1 MSNPGEEFFLSF
13 TETIYG
19 VLFEPAAT
27 LRSLAD
33 HKPYGTALLV
43 FIGVLLWSV
52 VFEQALNVY
61 GDSQIQEMIPANLY
75 WLFSLFGAILS
86 LLVLLVGSGLLS
98 LISELIYG
106 KFNAGG
112 ILVVLCYS
120 SIPGILGP
128 PSSLCLHIGRASVV
142 RSYTGRTVHAM
153 GTGVTGDRSQGILA
167 GYYRANHL
175 NNALAIARVSIT
187 DRRNGDSCHYDPDYL
202 TKHHLQQEG

>member
-33 HKPYGTALLV
+33 HKPYGTARLV

-128 PSSLCLHIGRASVV
+128 PLHYAS
-142 RSYTGRTVHAM
+142 TLAGLQWLGA
-153 GTGVTGDRSQGILA
+153 ILA
-167 GYYRANHL
+167 GLCMLWVLVLQVIGVRESLQVTTGQTILIMLLPLLVSVLLIVGMAI
-175 NNALAIARVSIT
+175 LAT
-187 DRRNGDSCHYDPDYL
+187 MTL
-202 TKHHLQQEG
+202 TI